1 MANQARL
8 AGKRALITGAGTGLG
23 AQMARRFQQEGAEV
37 LVNDLHLETAE
48 QVAKEVGG
56 SALVADVSD
65 SGAVREMFE
74 RVGREFGRLDV
85 LVNNAGIGIEG
96 NHELSRQFNQRLA
109 QQAEESMSG
118 GPVETHLDLTV
129 ELSDE
134 DWHRMIAVHL
144 NGTFFC
150 TREALK
156 LMNAQNSGCII
167 NLGSIMGTA
176 GGAGL
181 AHYCAAKGGILAFT
195 RSLAREVVSRGIRV
209 NALAPGFIETAMTSA
224 LVEARPLIEGA
235 TPMGRLGE
243 PDDIAWAA
251 VYLASDEAK
260 FMTGQT
266 ISPNGGYHMSQ

>member
-1 MANQARL
+1 MAMQARL
-8 AGKRALITGAGTGLG
+8 AGKRALITGGGAGLG
-23 AQMARRFQQEGAEV
+23 AQMARRFHEEGAEV

-48 QVAKEVGG
+48 AVAKEVGG
-56 SALVADVSD
+56 SALAADVSY
-65 SGAVREMFE
+65 SGAVGAMFE
-74 RVGREFGRLDV
+74 RIGDEFGRLDV
-85 LVNNAGIGIEG
+85 LVNNAGIGVEG
-96 NHELSRQFNQRLA
+96 NPELTKNFNQRLA
-109 QQAEESMSG
+109 RQAEEAMSG
-118 GPVETHLDLTV
+118 VPIETHLDFTV

-134 DWHRMIAVHL
+134 DWLRMLAVHL

-150 TREALK
+150 SREALK
-156 LMNAQNSGCII
+156 LMNPQNSGCII

-209 NALAPGFIETAMTSA
+209 NALAPGFIETAMTSS

-260 FMTGQT
+260 FVTGQT
-266 ISPNGGYHMSQ
+266 LSPNGGYHMSQ